1 MIRVV
6 IAELRK
12 LRRPTLLLGTIAT
25 VGGLSALF
33 TSIIFLMIDSENGN
47 GERGERISAAELSN
61 SMGLVYGF
69 KLVGVFLGIVALC
82 IFASQTAQEY
92 SLGTLRN
99 LLVRQPSR
107 MKLLAG
113 KFIAMK
119 IFALVMVLFAGA
131 LSVAISFALAGRAK
145 VDTSSWSSSGAM
157 QLLFENTLNI
167 FNSFGYSFNKA
178 KKYTQ
183 RGIDYWHPGY
193 AWAITRK
200 AYEKIGGIYDKGV
213 LGSGDSI
220 MALSFINKSGNM
232 NNVNYSEDYN
242 NSMLEF
248 QQKAKTLR
256 LGYTPGIIR
265 HYFHGSKVNRQYTER
280 WQILI
285 RHQYSPIHHL
295 TYDSFGILIP
305 TEQFS
310 EEFKNDIMD
319 YFKERKEDE

>member
-1 MIRVV
+1 VIRVV

-12 LRRPTLLLGTIAT
+12 LRRPTLLLGTIAI

-157 QLLFENTLNI
+157 HLLFENALNI
-167 FNSFGYSFNKA
+167 FISTLCFGALGMILGLLLRSPISAIAVGVLWNLILENILAALIKSTG
-178 KKYTQ
+178 K
-183 RGIDYWHPGY
+183 WLPGTNFSNLGEGGNPDLSY
-193 AWAITRK
+193 RHSIAVSLGYLI
-200 AYEKIGGIYDKGV
+200 IGGAIAAV
-213 LGSGDSI
+213 L
-220 MALSFINKSGNM
+220 
-232 NNVNYSEDYN
+232 
-242 NSMLEF
+242 
-248 QQKAKTLR
+248 
-256 LGYTPGIIR
+256 
-265 HYFHGSKVNRQYTER
+265 
-280 WQILI
+280 
-285 RHQYSPIHHL
+285 
-295 TYDSFGILIP
+295 
-305 TEQFS
+305 
-310 EEFKNDIMD
+310 FKRRDVAN
-319 YFKERKEDE
+319 